1 MYLLHP
7 TGHLKLSFGTN
18 LVQITKTSIYKTSR
32 MLFSNIDF
40 NFDDFDHFH
49 FAHFEI
55 EENFGYCIQEVL
67 SKFGE
72 KLQRMIH

>member
-1 MYLLHP
+1 
-7 TGHLKLSFGTN
+7 
-18 LVQITKTSIYKTSR
+18 

-49 FAHFEI
+49 FANFEI